1 MQIEYNAQSNIECNA
16 QNRMQCTKL
25 NAMHTFISANKMHIY
40 IFIYIDDSPEK
51 KWCSVPYVSD
61 KTMGMGEKKT

>member
-1 MQIEYNAQSNIECNA
+1 
-16 QNRMQCTKL
+16 
-25 NAMHTFISANKMHIY
+25 MHTFISANKMHIY
-40 IFIYIDDSPEK
+40 LYTLMIHQK

>member
-40 IFIYIDDSPEK
+40 LYTLMIHQK